1 MIGDAYMSAQAVR
14 DARPIMAPTDQVSAT
29 TQARLR
35 MVHTGQWCGGQ
46 LMGRRWPIGCVALE
60 ITQRCNLDCTAC
72 YLSEHSEAVRDL
84 PLQEVFRR
92 IDMIFDLYGPNTD
105 VQITGGDPTLRRRD
119 ELVGIVHRVRAK
131 GMRPTLFTNGI
142 RAKRDLLEELAAAGL
157 VDVAFHVDLTQ
168 QRRGFS
174 SESELNV
181 LRREY
186 IERVRGLNLPVMFNT
201 TVFEGNFEQIPL
213 LVAFFVRNSDMV
225 RLASFQLQADTGRGS
240 LTRRQQHRLR
250 QTSAPNRTGC

>member
-1 MIGDAYMSAQAVR
+1 
-14 DARPIMAPTDQVSAT
+14 
-29 TQARLR
+29 
-35 MVHTGQWCGGQ
+35 
-46 LMGRRWPIGCVALE
+46 
-60 ITQRCNLDCTAC
+60 
-72 YLSEHSEAVRDL
+72 
-84 PLQEVFRR
+84 
-92 IDMIFDLYGPNTD
+92 MIFDLYGPNTD